1 MTYSVGH
8 RRSSLPLA
16 ARSRGL
22 AARPPRYRLSG
33 RSGRSSRISGRFVHE
48 FCKIPV
54 GFLGRRVH
62 PLLRELWHLAVVICT
77 PYTSAADFSADASHL
92 SGGGGIVTPQHVAVT
107 IRLPSWVVPSSSS
120 STPNVM
126 STNSFSSPPS
136 REYFGFSRH
145 HTTSG
150 LFRVPQAHRP
160 M

>member
-1 MTYSVGH
+1 MDIDAHPSRSPRAAAVSPRGH
-8 RRSSLPLA
+8 RAIGCLA
-16 ARSRGL
+16 DL
-22 AARPPRYRLSG
+22 ADQ
-33 RSGRSSRISGRFVHE
+33 
-48 FCKIPV
+48 V
-54 GFLGRRVH
+54 GFLADLCTNSARFLSDFWAEGCI
-62 PLLRELWHLAVVICT
+62 LFCDELWHLAVVICT

-92 SGGGGIVTPQHVAVT
+92 SGGGGIVTSQHVAVT

-126 STNSFSSPPS
+126 STNSFSSPPM